1 MIAHWPPKP
10 RYEAE
15 KQLREAINATAQANA
30 LADFMASTYASGRE
44 AVERLQV
51 MQDAV
56 AKALADIDALR
67 STQTDN
73 VSNTH
78 LTNIRDDLAALIDES
93 YRP

>member
-56 AKALADIDALR
+56 AKALAV
-67 STQTDN
+67 ST
-73 VSNTH
+73 
-78 LTNIRDDLAALIDES
+78 LIHTAKDVENA
-93 YRP
+93 YV